1 MYAKSLQLCPTLRD
15 PIDGSPPGSF
25 VHRNL
30 QARTL
35 EWVAISFSKCTLRGC
50 QEKKKKGKKKYCFFV
65 YMEKQMN
72 RQEKYSEKKFEYR
85 LVLSL
90 TLYLTQDHHKPISFS
105 LFLNFEA
112 SSCIHII
119 FQKYSKVSVKYS
131 NMHPGERNN
140 NTPKKKNIYSAHI
153 SSK

>member
-1 MYAKSLQLCPTLRD
+1 MLSRFSCVQLCVTPQTAAHQGPLSTGISRQGHWSGL
-15 PIDGSPPGSF
+15 PFPSPN
-25 VHRNL
+25 VL
-30 QARTL
+30 YEVAR
-35 EWVAISFSKCTLRGC
+35 K
-50 QEKKKKGKKKYCFFV
+50 KKKKGKKKYCFFV

-90 TLYLTQDHHKPISFS
+90 TLYLTQDHHKPTSFS